1 MKNKWNGVG
10 FILLFFIGALILL
23 YPDIANWWASHNH
36 AGLIEQYQR
45 VIEEVPNEEID
56 YHFEL
61 ARIYNASLTGANIE
75 DPFVAG
81 SGYIIPD
88 NYYDI
93 FNLYRSMG
101 FIEIPAIDIRI
112 PIFHGTGDDVLNQGV
127 GHIPQTPFPI
137 GEVGN
142 HSVLT
147 GHTGIPNSRLFT
159 DLELLSVGDLF
170 FVTIA
175 NQKMAYEVD
184 QITVVLP
191 HEISDL
197 RNDPDKDFIT
207 LVTCTPYAINSHRL
221 LVRGIRT
228 EYIPDIEADIERL
241 VNVIN
246 WRMIL
251 IASILAFFAISTF
264 VYRWIQL
271 RALKRAKD

>member
-1 MKNKWNGVG
+1 MKNKWKSLG
-10 FILLFFIGALILL
+10 FIFLFLIGALILL
-23 YPDIANWWASHNH
+23 YPDIADWWASRNH

-45 VIEEVPNEEID
+45 TIEEVPDAEIE

-61 ARIYNASLTGANIE
+61 ARTYNASLTGANIE
-75 DPFVAG
+75 DPFVMG
-81 SGYIIPD
+81 SGFIIPD
-88 NYYDI
+88 NYYEI
-93 FNLYRSMG
+93 LNLHRSMG
-101 FIEIPAIDIRI
+101 FIEIPAIDVRI
-112 PIFHGTGDDVLNQGV
+112 PIYHGTDYDVLDRGI

-159 DLELLSVGDLF
+159 DLELLSKGDLF

-175 NQKMAYEVD
+175 NQKMAYEID
-184 QITVVLP
+184 QITIVLP

-197 RNDPDKDFIT
+197 HNHPDKDLVT

-221 LVRGIRT
+221 LVRGQRT
-228 EYIPDIEADIERL
+228 EYIPHVEANIESLIA
-241 VNVIN
+241 VVN

-251 IASILAFFAISTF
+251 VASILSFFAISTLI
-264 VYRWIQL
+264 YRWFY
-271 RALKRAKD
+271 RPSLKSK